1 MSGSVEVVIHQQTW
15 DSEVSPLFV
24 LQEPKLFDPAQA
36 IEIHAVTTAVSP
48 HEWGAVTDSCSLRK
62 GVAGGQDPQVLASV
76 VEKASVLTLK
86 DADSGPGSVP
96 PSEAS

>member
-1 MSGSVEVVIHQQTW
+1 MEVAIHQQTW
-15 DSEVSPLFV
+15 DSEVSLSFV
-24 LQEPKLFDPAQA
+24 LQEPKLFGPAQA

-48 HEWGAVTDSCSLRK
+48 HKWGAVMVSCSLRK
-62 GVAGGQDPQVLASV
+62 GMAGGRTCRFLASV